1 MINVT
6 WKKFGRIIKPKKFYW
21 MKTHAMCP
29 TPEIV
34 SNNTIKIY
42 FSGRN
47 KLNQS
52 IIGSANIIFNNFPNS
67 YRVKYFSKPDLKL
80 GKLGTFDDNGVT
92 PTCIINHN
100 SNKYLFYV
108 GWNKGVN
115 VRMHLFGGL
124 AIKKRGGNLFKRFS
138 FAPILERN
146 KLNPYLNTAPF
157 VVKIKKQWIMYYVSG
172 VRWLNKDLP
181 KYNIQIATSKNL
193 IKWKRKGKVAIN
205 FKNKKEMALARPCVI
220 KYGKNYYM
228 WFSIK
233 NNC

>member
-115 VRMHLFGGL
+115 VRMHLFGEMEIHEACSSLDAFTNGRTAFFGINNFSQTL
-124 AIKKRGGNLFKRFS
+124 LMIWCKSGAIFLSMK
-138 FAPILERN
+138 
-146 KLNPYLNTAPF
+146 T
-157 VVKIKKQWIMYYVSG
+157 
-172 VRWLNKDLP
+172 
-181 KYNIQIATSKNL
+181 
-193 IKWKRKGKVAIN
+193 
-205 FKNKKEMALARPCVI
+205 PCL
-220 KYGKNYYM
+220 
-228 WFSIK
+228 
-233 NNC
+233 